1 MGTSTEE
8 LTMREREI
16 AATRSSL
23 SRDLDELTDK
33 VSPRR
38 VAHRRTEAAKSRLT
52 SMRDKV
58 MGSASDA
65 QHRAASATGS
75 VGDSVS
81 GTAHQAVDT
90 VQTRTEGNPLVA
102 GAVAFGAGMLLSSLL
117 PASDREA
124 RAAQRAVDAAKD
136 SGVVDEARSVG
147 QEMKDH
153 LQDAAQQAAEEVKS
167 TGAEAAQH
175 VKEEGQS
182 SAETVKTEAQAA
194 QSG

>member
-16 AATRSSL
+16 AQTRSSL
-23 SRDLDELTDK
+23 SRDFDELSDK

-38 VAHRRTEAAKSRLT
+38 VAQRRTEAAKGKLT
-52 SMRDKV
+52 SVRDKV

-81 GTAHQAVDT
+81 GTAQDAVGT
-90 VQTRTEGNPLVA
+90 VQARTEGNPLVA

-117 PASDREA
+117 PASQKETEA
-124 RAAQRAVDAAKD
+124 ARRAVDTVKD
-136 SGVVDEARSVG
+136 SGLVDEAKSAG
-147 QEMKDH
+147 QEAASH
-153 LQDAAQQAAEEVKS
+153 LQDSARSAAEELKS
-167 TGAEAAQH
+167 TAGDSAQH
-175 VKEEGQS
+175 LKQEGQS
-182 SAETVKTEAQAA
+182 SAETVKSEARP
-194 QSG
+194 S

>member
-23 SRDLDELTDK
+23 SRDLDELSDK
-33 VSPRR
+33 VSPSR
-38 VAHRRTEAAKSRLT
+38 VVHRRTEAAKGKLT
-52 SMRDKV
+52 SVRDKV

-81 GTAHQAVDT
+81 GTAQQAVGT
-90 VQTRTEGNPLVA
+90 VQSKTEGNPLVA

-117 PASDREA
+117 PASARETQ
-124 RAAQRAVDAAKD
+124 AAQRAVDAAKD
-136 SGVVDEARSVG
+136 SGLVDEAKAAG

-153 LQDAAQQAAEEVKS
+153 LQDSAQQAAEEIKS
-167 TGAEAAQH
+167 TGADAAQH

-182 SAETVKTEAQAA
+182 SAETVKSEA

>member
-1 MGTSTEE
+1 
-8 LTMREREI
+8 MREREI

-23 SRDLDELTDK
+23 SRDLDELSDK
-33 VSPRR
+33 VSPSR
-38 VAHRRTEAAKSRLT
+38 VVHRRTEAAKGKLT
-52 SMRDKV
+52 SVRDKV

-81 GTAHQAVDT
+81 GTAQQAVGT
-90 VQTRTEGNPLVA
+90 VQSKTEGNPLVA

-117 PASDREA
+117 PASARETQ
-124 RAAQRAVDAAKD
+124 AAQRAVDAAKD
-136 SGVVDEARSVG
+136 SGLVDEAKAAG

-153 LQDAAQQAAEEVKS
+153 LQDSAQQAAEEIKS
-167 TGAEAAQH
+167 TGADAAQH

-182 SAETVKTEAQAA
+182 SAETVKSEA